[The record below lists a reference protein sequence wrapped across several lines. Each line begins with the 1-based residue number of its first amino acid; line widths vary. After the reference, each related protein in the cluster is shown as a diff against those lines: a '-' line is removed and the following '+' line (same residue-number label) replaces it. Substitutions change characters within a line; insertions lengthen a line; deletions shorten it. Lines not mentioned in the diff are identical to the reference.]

1 MGTTITEAQVLQFNL
16 YVVQT
21 EAVSQRRIEEV
32 GLSGNLHLLVGTH
45 TVQRAHVVHTVG
57 ELHQQSSD
65 VVVDGVEHLLVV
77 IHLLGD
83 FVIARTFLGYD
94 ADQEGHVITETLTD
108 VVDGVVGVF
117 HHIVQE
123 SGNDRISTQ
132 LQLNGDDGSHGDG
145 MDDIRFA

>member
-1 MGTTITEAQVLQFNL
+1 M
-16 YVVQT
+16 
-21 EAVSQRRIEEV
+21 
-32 GLSGNLHLLVGTH
+32 
-45 TVQRAHVVHTVG
+45 
-57 ELHQQSSD
+57 
-65 VVVDGVEHLLVV
+65 DGVEHLLVV

-83 FVIARTFLGYD
+83 FVIARALLGYD